1 MTQGFGHDH
10 AVRVIKPAAT
20 VVLRFGQAQIAQGTE
35 FAKYLMRRE
44 NFSSFPFVYMRVDF
58 IDDKAL
64 EVTFEF
70 FVFMGELHTGST
82 EKSQARDTPYCM
94 GRSVRCSACLHTDR
108 VNANTWRVSRG
119 SMTPSSSNRPEV

>member
-35 FAKYLMRRE
+35 FAKYLMRRK

-58 IDDKAL
+58 INDKAL

-70 FVFMGELHTGST
+70 FVFMGTTIRLLFLCAAPSLVLASKHI
-82 EKSQARDTPYCM
+82 Q
-94 GRSVRCSACLHTDR
+94 SACKLLVIHILPPL
-108 VNANTWRVSRG
+108 
-119 SMTPSSSNRPEV
+119 MM